1 MKRPSSFLPRGT
13 DVAVR
18 APVTSGFWLCR
29 LKGEA
34 SVRRVKIRW
43 YDKSLD
49 DKHTGD
55 WLYRDSFDDELDTS
69 TILTAVKLTTTIEP
83 ETVYRLPRA
92 ERMKIENLLREEN
105 ESVEEVSDLE
115 AISEESSVDLV
126 LHNNNNSVPPTRG
139 LDVSMI
145 KYFEMASGERVRI
158 VEDLLSLPSQGEPEL
173 FVERAALVKSFAN
186 GTPVPVITR
195 NEKEKKPERASVAVL
210 TEPKEKVRIGEK
222 TRILTHV
229 YGSTSTDANLKT
241 KYEEEKRLDLQ
252 HKLMEALQSVP
263 TLQQGELRKQLLT
276 DWSTKIEEAL
286 YKEKKGLNKEYYTFF
301 RSLVVNLKKL
311 QNHHLHN
318 LIRSGDVEHLVKLQ
332 ESELV
337 DSKLVQ
343 LMKDKEREEFA
354 KRILADDD
362 IVYKKTHKGIVFV
375 EKS

>member
-1 MKRPSSFLPRGT
+1 
-13 DVAVR
+13 
-18 APVTSGFWLCR
+18 
-29 LKGEA
+29 
-34 SVRRVKIRW
+34 
-43 YDKSLD
+43 
-49 DKHTGD
+49 
-55 WLYRDSFDDELDTS
+55 
-69 TILTAVKLTTTIEP
+69 
-83 ETVYRLPRA
+83 
-92 ERMKIENLLREEN
+92 MKIENLLREEN